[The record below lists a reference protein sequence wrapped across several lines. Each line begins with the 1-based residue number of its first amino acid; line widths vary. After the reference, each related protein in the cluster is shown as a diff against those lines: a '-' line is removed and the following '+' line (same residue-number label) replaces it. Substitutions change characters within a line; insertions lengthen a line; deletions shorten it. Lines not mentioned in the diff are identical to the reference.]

1 VVATNGSLRL
11 IRPSTQEPARG
22 VEVMWH
28 SVGIQHRSERV
39 GGQHASTWAQLVAVV
54 MAPPKRNPSRETS
67 RADDLAIL
75 IDSAA
80 AVTKISMVSE
90 PRLPID

>member
-1 VVATNGSLRL
+1 VAQRWHTAQ
-11 IRPSTQEPARG
+11 IRTRG
-22 VEVMWH
+22 WPT
-28 SVGIQHRSERV
+28 R
-39 GGQHASTWAQLVAVV
+39 TWAELVAVV
-54 MAPPKRNPSRETS
+54 MAPAKRNPSRETS